1 MIRIVAKTFQLNHE
15 PLTYI
20 NYCFKRYCKVAASSI
35 FEIPIDR
42 IRNFSVIAHVD
53 HGKSTLCDRL
63 LEITGA
69 ISKDSTNQQVLDS
82 LQVEKERGITVKAQ
96 TVSLL
101 YKYKGQQY
109 LLNLI
114 DTPGHVDFSNEVARS
129 LSICDGVVLLVDACQ
144 GVQAQTVANYYL
156 AKSKNLVVVPVVNK
170 IDLKNAKPENVI
182 RELEALCQVDGNS
195 VPKISAKLGT
205 GVENVLD
212 QVIERIPAPRVDRM
226 KDFRGLVFDS
236 WYDRY
241 KGTLNLTY
249 VHDGSVKIGD
259 EIQSYST
266 GKTYPVK
273 TISILKPEE
282 VLVEKLVAG
291 QVGLISCNMRNSQ
304 EISIGETICL
314 HDKKSKIT
322 PLERFKAL
330 QPMVFAGI
338 YPADQSKHVALRSAI
353 EKLILND
360 SAVTLITESS
370 PALGQGWRL
379 GFLGLLHMEVFCQRL
394 EQEHDAEPIITAPS
408 VTYRLKLRNP
418 KLIKSYGS
426 DLIEI
431 SNASLFPNPMDVDE
445 YFEPLVRGTIITPS
459 EYLGKIISLCVE
471 RRGVQEQSINIDND
485 RILMKYILPLSE
497 IIVDFND
504 KLKSISSG
512 YASFNYENHGYHS
525 TNIVRLDVHLN
536 GKAMEE
542 FCRIVHCTKAQTIAR
557 EMALKLQDL
566 IPRQMVQIA
575 IQVCVG
581 GKVLAR
587 ETIKAYRKDVTAKLY
602 GGDVTRRKK
611 LLAQQAE
618 GKKKM
623 RMVAN
628 IRVPHEAFI
637 NILKR

>member
-282 VLVEKLVAG
+282 VLVEKLSYWNKRPKCILPALLSYVTTAQTSNAASNVQ
-291 QVGLISCNMRNSQ
+291 QVRYYAKNKDKGKEKKKKSGKIEINETLINEFIDLEKYNTEMRQIVDQMKDDFIKNISLRSSVGSIESLKVTIDGTEHEIQ
-304 EISIGETICL
+304 EIAQISRKGT
-314 HDKKSKIT
+314 K
-322 PLERFKAL
+322 
-330 QPMVFAGI
+330 
-338 YPADQSKHVALRSAI
+338 
-353 EKLILND
+353 
-360 SAVTLITESS
+360 TLIINMVAFPQYIPDVLKVVNASGMNLNPQQEGTTLYVPVPKVSKEH
-370 PALGQGWRL
+370 R
-379 GFLGLLHMEVFCQRL
+379 
-394 EQEHDAEPIITAPS
+394 EQLSKNAKSLFVKCRIAVRQLQNDAIKKLKKQEKISQDDSFSIQTQLTAIADNFVNDAE
-408 VTYRLKLRNP
+408 
-418 KLIKSYGS
+418 
-426 DLIEI
+426 
-431 SNASLFPNPMDVDE
+431 
-445 YFEPLVRGTIITPS
+445 
-459 EYLGKIISLCVE
+459 
-471 RRGVQEQSINIDND
+471 
-485 RILMKYILPLSE
+485 
-497 IIVDFND
+497 
-504 KLKSISSG
+504 
-512 YASFNYENHGYHS
+512 
-525 TNIVRLDVHLN
+525 
-536 GKAMEE
+536 
-542 FCRIVHCTKAQTIAR
+542 
-557 EMALKLQDL
+557 
-566 IPRQMVQIA
+566 
-575 IQVCVG
+575 
-581 GKVLAR
+581 
-587 ETIKAYRKDVTAKLY
+587 
-602 GGDVTRRKK
+602 
-611 LLAQQAE
+611 
-618 GKKKM
+618 
-623 RMVAN
+623 
-628 IRVPHEAFI
+628 
-637 NILKR
+637 NILAVKQNELIGSKD